1 VGIKLGGFDFLYMPS
16 RDVEA
21 DLDFYTGVLG
31 GEAVWA
37 IERFGTRVARVGL
50 SEGGPQLILAQH
62 LEGDAPMQLHRV
74 ESLDDAIAGLQ
85 NEGVPVSGRF
95 GFPYGEAVEFTAPGG
110 QRLAVYELTRPEVE
124 EKLVG
129 RFDFWRS

>member
-50 SEGGPQLILAQH
+50 SEGGPQLILAQ
-62 LEGDAPMQLHRV
+62 
-74 ESLDDAIAGLQ
+74 SLDDAIAGLQ